1 MKKLLVV
8 GLSACLLFS
17 FTGSAFAASQTNS
30 HVKKNVV
37 HTAHNAKKTLT
48 NAKAKKNNS
57 GIKSSK
63 AGSVHK
69 KVVKKAKK
77 LNPVNPKTT

>member
-1 MKKLLVV
+1 MQKLLVV

-17 FTGSAFAASQTNS
+17 FTGSAFAASQTNN
-30 HVKKNVV
+30 HVKRNEV
-37 HTAHNAKKTLT
+37 HTVHSAKKTLT
-48 NAKAKKNNS
+48 NPKAKKNTS
-57 GIKSSK
+57 SIKSK

-77 LNPVNPKTT
+77 SKKANPKTT